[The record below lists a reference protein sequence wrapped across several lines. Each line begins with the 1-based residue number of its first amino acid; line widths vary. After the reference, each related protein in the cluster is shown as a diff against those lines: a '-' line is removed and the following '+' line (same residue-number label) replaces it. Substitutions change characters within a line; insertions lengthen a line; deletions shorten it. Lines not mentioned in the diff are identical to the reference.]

1 MITAYHIAEKLNAFL
16 CEECHNKKINEVA
29 LNERLI
35 PSINAMLSYYG
46 DHYRVVAIIGK
57 DLKIIRFDITWED
70 QHIIIDPK
78 YKNWLKK
85 D

>member
-1 MITAYHIAEKLNAFL
+1 MVTAYHIAERLNAFL
-16 CEECHNKKINEVA
+16 CEEYHNEKINDLA

-35 PSINAMLSYYG
+35 PGINSMLKYYG
-46 DHYRVVAIIGK
+46 DHYKVIAIIDN
-57 DLKIIRFDITWED
+57 DLKISRFDIMWED
-70 QHIIIDPK
+70 QHIIVDPK